1 MTGCG
6 WRHEPAHRH
15 AEPATP
21 RLNRRAARSGAITAG
36 QAAVELAYRDPTCA
50 RLRAV
55 FGPPVLPK
63 PTLTPFAA
71 LANSIVEEQ
80 VSLRQGQRLHPRLA
94 PLRST
99 LTPEKVLESAP
110 ADLAGTGLTPDEI
123 AALRGLAAASAHG
136 TIHLHRE
143 ALEALAD
150 ADVIAELTSLPGIE
164 RDAAQ
169 MFLITQ
175 LQRLDA
181 WPIGDNELRTG
192 YAIAFN
198 TKAPTSAALDALG
211 RRYRPFRT
219 VVAWYCWQARAH
231 PETLSAGF
239 SQHGP

>member
-1 MTGCG
+1 MTAGG

-15 AEPATP
+15 AGPATP
-21 RLNRRAARSGAITAG
+21 RLMRRAARSGAITAG

-71 LANSIVEEQ
+71 LANHIVEEL
-80 VSLRQGQRLHPRLA
+80 VSSRQGHRLHPRLS

-110 ADLAGTGLTPDEI
+110 ADLAGAGLTPDEI
-123 AALRGLAAASAHG
+123 AALRTLATASVHG

-143 ALEALAD
+143 ALAALDD
-150 ADVIAELTSLPGIE
+150 ADVIAELTSLPGIG
-164 RDAAQ
+164 RDAAE

-181 WPIGDNELRTG
+181 WPVGDNELRTG
-192 YAIAFN
+192 YGIAFN

-211 RRYRPFRT
+211 RKYRPFRT

-231 PETLSAGF
+231 PETLSAAF
-239 SQHGP
+239 SPHGP